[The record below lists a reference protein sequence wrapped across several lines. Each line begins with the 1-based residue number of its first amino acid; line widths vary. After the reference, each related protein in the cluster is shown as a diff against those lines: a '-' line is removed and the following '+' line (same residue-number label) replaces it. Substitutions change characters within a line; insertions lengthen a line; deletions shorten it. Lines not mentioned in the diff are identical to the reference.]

1 MKAAQINTTGGVDVI
16 ELTDIEMPA
25 PSEGQVL
32 VEVYASSINPIE
44 TKIREGQYP
53 IEHLPITLGGDV
65 AGAVARLGAG
75 VEMLAVG
82 DKVFGQATVLGGG
95 SGAYAEFAAAPASQL
110 AKMPAGTTFAEAAS
124 LPLVGVSALQA
135 LTVHIGLTQGQN
147 LFIHGGAGGIGSMAI
162 QIAKHL
168 GAYVAVTATGDGV
181 DFVKGLG
188 ADEVVDYKTQDFQEV
203 LSGYDAVFDTVG
215 GDDFLKTL
223 HVLKQGG
230 IGVSMAGQVDEATA
244 QNLGVTAVSQYT
256 QVTTDMLTQL
266 AQLVEV
272 GIVTPQ
278 IDTVFP
284 LADVQKAFEARESGR
299 IKGKVVLAIKAID
312 KIQ

>member
-1 MKAAQINTTGGVDVI
+1 MKAARITTTGGADVI
-16 ELTDIEMPA
+16 ELTDIEVPT
-25 PSEGQVL
+25 PEENQVL

-44 TKIREGQYP
+44 TKIREGDYP
-53 IEHLPITLGGDV
+53 VERLPITLGGDV
-65 AGAVARLGAG
+65 AGVVTAVGTGADM
-75 VEMLAVG
+75 VAVG

-95 SGAYAEFAAAPASQL
+95 SGAYAEFAAAPVGQL
-110 AKMPAGTTFAEAAS
+110 AKMPEGASFAEAAS

-135 LTVHIGLTQGQN
+135 LTVHIGLAAGQK

-168 GAYVAVTATGDGV
+168 GAYVAVTATGDGI

-188 ADEVVDYKTQDFQEV
+188 ADEVIDYKTDDFQEV
-203 LSGYDAVFDTVG
+203 LSNYDAVFDTVG

-223 HVLKQGG
+223 HVLKKGG

-244 QNLGVTAVSQYT
+244 QTLGVKAISQYT
-256 QVTTDMLTQL
+256 QVTTDMLVEL
-266 AQLVEV
+266 ARLVEE

-278 IDTVFP
+278 IDTVFSM
-284 LADVQKAFEARESGR
+284 DDIQKAFEARESGR